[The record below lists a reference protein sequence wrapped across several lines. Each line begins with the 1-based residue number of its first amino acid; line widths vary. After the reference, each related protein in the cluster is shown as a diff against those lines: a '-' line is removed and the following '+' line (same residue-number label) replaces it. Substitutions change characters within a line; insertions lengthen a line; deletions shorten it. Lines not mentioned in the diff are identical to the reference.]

1 MIIYELFDSYFNLR
15 KNTTLYSKKQLLG
28 FKKDFADIS
37 PECFS
42 KLLGR
47 DAAHFGSACIQF
59 PDGNFTFIR
68 FDEQP
73 VSRYQAQGCFLVFLH
88 E

>member
-1 MIIYELFDSYFNLR
+1 MIIYELFDSYLNLR
-15 KNTTLYSKKQLLG
+15 KNTTLYLKKQLLG

-37 PECFS
+37 PKRFS
-42 KLLGR
+42 KLFGR
-47 DAAHFGSACIQF
+47 DAAHPGGACIQF
-59 PDGNFTFIR
+59 PDGNFAFIC

-73 VSRYQAQGCFLVFLH
+73 VGRYTAQGRFLVLLP